1 MTKTRLGS
9 AYEGEAAAAEE
20 EEEEEEEADSE
31 VEDEE
36 EEDEEEEGPFAGL
49 EKETVGILADKVGG
63 ESGGH

>member
-1 MTKTRLGS
+1 MPRMQLGHMKRAS
-9 AYEGEAAAAEE
+9 A
-20 EEEEEEEADSE
+20 
-31 VEDEE
+31 EE